1 MSLKEL
7 MITRQ
12 ESAGKLIK
20 AQEEL
25 RDVKDKEKIQQCKNK
40 VEMAQLDFIYW
51 NNMLIEEQEKIIKQK
66 LKLIAIIII

>member
-51 NNMLIEEQEKIIKQK
+51 NNMLIEEQEKIIKQNEEK
-66 LKLIAIIII
+66 INEKM